1 MENHEDQIQETV
13 QTEVQNT
20 PVGNAAAPPRKCS
33 GDLRVFVIALLTSV
47 IVVLAYHGIVS
58 GIRCLKR
65 ACRKEAAAELCQAK
79 MQACPIMCR
88 GKICDG
94 EKKHFRKDGEQR
106 KFPKRHHRQHQYRE
120 RQAKPNPTPE
130 QAE

>member
-79 MQACPIMCR
+79 MQACPVMRR

-94 EKKHFRKDGEQR
+94 EKKRFRKDGEQR
-106 KFPKRHHRQHQYRE
+106 KFPKRHQIGRAHV
-120 RQAKPNPTPE
+120 
-130 QAE
+130 